1 MTTTTTSPP
10 AAMADARAATAP
22 TWTGEVDR
30 EPAAVTWFKR
40 VMWLGI
46 IANCTIAVPGIFIPN
61 TVLAMLHWPL
71 ALEKPVWTAAAS
83 MLLTQLSIFYIPAAI
98 DPFRYRAIAWLS
110 VFLTRAAGA
119 TFFLVLWP
127 NQYPGVGY
135 LDLTF
140 FVIEAPLLLLAMRQG
155 PTVET
160 RGS

>member
-10 AAMADARAATAP
+10 AAKAGVRPATAP
-22 TWTGEVDR
+22 TRTGDVAR
-30 EPAAVTWFKR
+30 EPWAVTWFKR
-40 VMWLGI
+40 AMWLGI
-46 IANCTIAVPGIFIPN
+46 IANCIIAVPGIFIPN
-61 TVLAMLHWPL
+61 TVLATLHWPL
-71 ALEKPVWTAAAS
+71 VFEKPIWTAAAS
-83 MLLTQLSIFYIPAAI
+83 MLLTLLSIFYIPAAI

-110 VFLTRAAGA
+110 VFLARVAGPS
-119 TFFLVLWP
+119 FFLVLWP